1 MVRFKSAFAVAL
13 VILLCAA
20 VGADAQNKPLKKIR
34 VGVPSVGMGNIIIF
48 VTKEG
53 KLFEKYGLDAEVI
66 TVMGSGIGSKA
77 LISGNLD
84 IIPIAT
90 PTVIAANLAGADMA
104 ILAHTMPAV
113 VHALMVRP
121 DIKKPEDL
129 KGKKIGVSSLGSL
142 TDFLVRSIAKK
153 KGLNPDRDIT
163 LITTG
168 GSDTERVMALKAGS
182 VEASALSHPGYG
194 LARKMGFSMLW
205 DSAKELDY
213 PWMEITT
220 RRAAIKSDRELIT
233 NYMKAH
239 LEGIALFKTN
249 RDFGIKV
256 IKKYL
261 KTPDDELVNES
272 YDIFAK
278 MFLPTPYPNHPG
290 MKISY
295 RIRRHDA
302 QRRLGSQAGRVHRS
316 EFRRGSS
323 TRAASSS
330 RCMRSEQAGD
340 QVHPER
346 RRHETTWQLQHI
358 KLCFH
363 PSLFLYRMKRTISTK
378 MSRSMRN
385 LRVKDATRLTP
396 SGKPCVHSRQ
406 S

>member
-1 MVRFKSAFAVAL
+1 MTPIRSAIMALFAIFLLAYAQVGYAQSKS
-13 VILLCAA
+13 
-20 VGADAQNKPLKKIR
+20 LKKIR

-48 VTKEG
+48 ITKEG

-121 DIKKPEDL
+121 DIKRPEDL

-153 KGLNPDRDIT
+153 KGLNPERDIT
-163 LITTG
+163 LLTTG
-168 GSDTERVMALKAGS
+168 CSDTERIMALKAGA

-194 LARKMGFSMLW
+194 LARKMGFTMLW

-233 NYMKAH
+233 QYMKAH

-249 RDFGIKV
+249 REFSIKV
-256 IKKYL
+256 IKKML
-261 KTPDDELVNES
+261 KTPDDDLVNES
-272 YDIFAK
+272 YDIFSK

-290 MKISY
+290 MKISFEY
-295 RIRRHDA
+295 VAETRPEVWKHKA
-302 QRRLGSQAGRVHRS
+302 E
-316 EFRRGSS
+316 EFTDSS
-323 TRAASSS
+323 FVTELDKS
-330 RCMRSEQAGD
+330 GFIK
-340 QVHPER
+340 
-346 RRHETTWQLQHI
+346 QLYA
-358 KLCFH
+358 K
-363 PSLFLYRMKRTISTK
+363 
-378 MSRSMRN
+378 
-385 LRVKDATRLTP
+385 
-396 SGKPCVHSRQ
+396 
-406 S
+406 

>member
-1 MVRFKSAFAVAL
+1 MIRNKSVVAALFVIVWLALAQLGFA
-13 VILLCAA
+13 
-20 VGADAQNKPLKKIR
+20 QTKPLKKIR

-168 GSDTERVMALKAGS
+168 GSDTERVMALKAGA
-182 VEASALSHPGYG
+182 VEASAVSHPGYG
-194 LARKMGFSMLW
+194 LARKMGFNMLW

-220 RRAAIKSDRELIT
+220 RRAAIKKDRELVT

-261 KTPDDELVNES
+261 KTPDDDLVSES
-272 YDIFAK
+272 YDIFSK

-295 RIRRHDA
+295 EYVAMTRNDIWNHKPE
-302 QRRLGSQAGRVHRS
+302 
-316 EFRRGSS
+316 EFTDPSFVEELDKSGF
-323 TRAASSS
+323 
-330 RCMRSEQAGD
+330 
-340 QVHPER
+340 
-346 RRHETTWQLQHI
+346 I
-358 KLCFH
+358 K
-363 PSLFLYRMKRTISTK
+363 SLYQK
-378 MSRSMRN
+378 
-385 LRVKDATRLTP
+385 
-396 SGKPCVHSRQ
+396 
-406 S
+406 

>member
-1 MVRFKSAFAVAL
+1 MIRFKLISAFAA
-13 VILLCAA
+13 VILILALAA
-20 VGADAQNKPLKKIR
+20 AGFAQNKPLKKIR

-48 VTKEG
+48 ITKEG

-121 DIKKPEDL
+121 DIKRPEDL

-163 LITTG
+163 LISTG
-168 GSDTERVMALKAGS
+168 GSDAERVMALKAGS
-182 VEASALSHPGYG
+182 VEASAMSHPGYG
-194 LARKMGFSMLW
+194 VAAKMGFSMLW

-220 RRAAIKSDRELIT
+220 RRAAIKSDRELIMR
-233 NYMKAH
+233 YMKAH
-239 LEGIALFKTN
+239 MEGIALFKTN
-249 RDFGIKV
+249 RDFSIKV
-256 IKKYL
+256 IKKVM
-261 KTPDDELVNES
+261 KMTDDEMVNET
-272 YDIFAK
+272 YDIFSK

-290 MKISY
+290 MKISFDY
-295 RIRRHDA
+295 VAMTRNDVWSHKPE
-302 QRRLGSQAGRVHRS
+302 
-316 EFRRGSS
+316 EFTDPSFVTELDKSGF
-323 TRAASSS
+323 
-330 RCMRSEQAGD
+330 
-340 QVHPER
+340 
-346 RRHETTWQLQHI
+346 I
-358 KLCFH
+358 K
-363 PSLFLYRMKRTISTK
+363 SLYPK
-378 MSRSMRN
+378 
-385 LRVKDATRLTP
+385 
-396 SGKPCVHSRQ
+396 
-406 S
+406 

>member
-1 MVRFKSAFAVAL
+1 MITDRQRAGLHCVAALVAL
-13 VILLCAA
+13 LLFFPSA
-20 VGADAQNKPLKKIR
+20 VSAQAKALKKIR

-121 DIKKPEDL
+121 DIKRPEDL

-153 KGLNPDRDIT
+153 KGLNPDRDLT

-168 GSDTERVMALKAGS
+168 GSDTERVMALRSGS

-194 LARKMGFSMLW
+194 LARKMGFNMLW

-233 NYMKAH
+233 QYMKAH

-249 RDFGIKV
+249 REFGIKV

-261 KTPDDELVNES
+261 KTPDDELVGES
-272 YDIFAK
+272 YDIFSK

-290 MKISY
+290 MKVSFEY
-295 RIRRHDA
+295 VAMTRNDVWGHKPE
-302 QRRLGSQAGRVHRS
+302 
-316 EFRRGSS
+316 EFTDSS
-323 TRAASSS
+323 FVAELDKS
-330 RCMRSEQAGD
+330 GF
-340 QVHPER
+340 
-346 RRHETTWQLQHI
+346 I
-358 KLCFH
+358 KA
-363 PSLFLYRMKRTISTK
+363 LY
-378 MSRSMRN
+378 
-385 LRVKDATRLTP
+385 
-396 SGKPCVHSRQ
+396 GK
-406 S
+406 

>member
-1 MVRFKSAFAVAL
+1 MIRFKLVSAFAA
-13 VILLCAA
+13 VILILALGAA
-20 VGADAQNKPLKKIR
+20 GFAQNKPLKKIR

-48 VTKEG
+48 ITKEG

-121 DIKKPEDL
+121 DIKRPEDL

-182 VEASALSHPGYG
+182 VEASAVSHPGYG
-194 LARKMGFSMLW
+194 IARKMGFSMLW

-233 NYMKAH
+233 QYMKAH

-249 RDFGIKV
+249 RDFSIKV
-256 IKKYL
+256 IKKVM
-261 KTPDDELVNES
+261 KMTDDEMVNET
-272 YDIFAK
+272 YDIFSK

-290 MKISY
+290 MKISFDY
-295 RIRRHDA
+295 VAMTRNDVWSHKPE
-302 QRRLGSQAGRVHRS
+302 
-316 EFRRGSS
+316 EFTDSS
-323 TRAASSS
+323 FVTELDKS
-330 RCMRSEQAGD
+330 GF
-340 QVHPER
+340 
-346 RRHETTWQLQHI
+346 I
-358 KLCFH
+358 K
-363 PSLFLYRMKRTISTK
+363 SLY
-378 MSRSMRN
+378 
-385 LRVKDATRLTP
+385 
-396 SGKPCVHSRQ
+396 GK
-406 S
+406 

>member
-1 MVRFKSAFAVAL
+1 MACLQSTIAV
-13 VILLCAA
+13 VIGVACLFLTQP
-20 VGADAQNKPLKKIR
+20 GYGQSKPLKKIR

-121 DIKKPEDL
+121 DIKTPEDL

-168 GSDTERVMALKAGS
+168 GSDTERVMALKAGA
-182 VEASALSHPGYG
+182 VEATAVSHPGYG
-194 LARKMGFSMLW
+194 LARKMGFNMLW

-220 RRAAIKSDRELIT
+220 RRAAIKNDRELIT
-233 NYMKAH
+233 SYMKAH

-249 RDFGIKV
+249 RDFGVKV
-256 IKKYL
+256 IKKTL
-261 KTPDDELVNES
+261 RVTDDELVNES
-272 YDIFAK
+272 YEIFSK
-278 MFLPTPYPNHPG
+278 MFIPTPYPNHPG
-290 MKISY
+290 MKISFEY
-295 RIRRHDA
+295 VAMTRNDVWGHKPE
-302 QRRLGSQAGRVHRS
+302 
-316 EFRRGSS
+316 EFTDPSFVTELDKSGF
-323 TRAASSS
+323 
-330 RCMRSEQAGD
+330 
-340 QVHPER
+340 
-346 RRHETTWQLQHI
+346 I
-358 KLCFH
+358 KK
-363 PSLFLYRMKRTISTK
+363 LYEK
-378 MSRSMRN
+378 
-385 LRVKDATRLTP
+385 
-396 SGKPCVHSRQ
+396 
-406 S
+406 